1 MITGSF
7 YPEIT
12 GGGFQCLTLMNSL
25 KRYGYEFFVITTTKD
40 KFLKYSHPNFDI
52 KRIYM
57 GDKGFIAEIKSAWQ
71 LVSAF
76 LRIQRNIS
84 IVHFHGFSKKTILV
98 IALAKIFRK
107 KIVQKMTSLGEDDPV
122 SLIKKPFGFIKFFF
136 FSMADAF
143 VSVSPSISKKFI
155 ESKLPV
161 DKLFTIPNGVD
172 IDKFSPVGSR
182 EEKNNL
188 RKKLGLPENTF
199 IIMFVGFFSEDK
211 GPDILVEAYKIVKKN
226 IKADMR
232 VLFVGST
239 KGVYYEIK
247 ASLVKKI
254 KDGIKGDCLEKDI
267 IFVEKTLEIEEY
279 YRCSDLFVLSSKREG
294 LPNALLEAMASGLP
308 CVSSNLDGVVGYLI
322 FDDKEGMLFNSGD
335 IHGLSRAVCRV
346 FEDRKLAKDLGYS
359 AREKVI
365 KNFSIG
371 IVAGQYKKL
380 YEAYYRKEAVN

>member
-1 MITGSF
+1 
-7 YPEIT
+7 
-12 GGGFQCLTLMNSL
+12 
-25 KRYGYEFFVITTTKD
+25 
-40 KFLKYSHPNFDI
+40 
-52 KRIYM
+52 
-57 GDKGFIAEIKSAWQ
+57 
-71 LVSAF
+71 
-76 LRIQRNIS
+76 
-84 IVHFHGFSKKTILV
+84 
-98 IALAKIFRK
+98 
-107 KIVQKMTSLGEDDPV
+107 
-122 SLIKKPFGFIKFFF
+122 
-136 FSMADAF
+136 
-143 VSVSPSISKKFI
+143 
-155 ESKLPV
+155 
-161 DKLFTIPNGVD
+161 VD

-322 FDDKEGMLFNSGD
+322 FDEKEGMLFNSGD